1 MIALAKK
8 KKADNKP
15 RTRELKPF
23 EELTITDDF
32 MFGAVMSDPKRCK
45 RLLEEILNI
54 KIRRIEYPE
63 RQKYIDLKYDAK
75 SIRLD
80 IYVEDEKNTVY
91 DIEMQTTSSGY
102 LPLRM
107 RYYHDLIDLNI
118 INKGQNYK
126 HLKQS
131 FVIFLCT
138 FDPFGKDRYKY
149 LFKHI
154 CEDDYDVVLEDKAI
168 PIILNSTGHVGDISD
183 DLKDF
188 LHYMAGQEPKGDFVQ
203 DVAKSVDEI
212 RKNETWRRDYMTL
225 AMRIQEENEIVDL
238 SRIILTISKLRG
250 EMSND
255 RLVDIFNLKEDQ
267 LTEILSL
274 LDQYPD
280 KDEWELAEMILYK

>member
-1 MIALAKK
+1 M
-8 KKADNKP
+8 NKVKSHNF
-15 RTRELKPF
+15 KPF
-23 EELTITDDF
+23 EKLSIIDDY

-63 RQKYIDLKYDAK
+63 RQKTIDVKYDSK
-75 SIRLD
+75 SVRLD
-80 IYVEDEKNTVY
+80 IYVEDDKNTVY
-91 DIEMQTTSSGY
+91 DIEMQTTSDGN

-107 RYYHDLIDLNI
+107 RYYQDMIDLNI
-118 INKGQNYK
+118 IDKGENYK

-154 CEDDYDVVLEDKAI
+154 CVDDHDVVLEDKAT
-168 PIILNSTGHVGDISD
+168 PILLNCKGHVGDISD

-188 LHYMAGQEPKGDFVQ
+188 LNYMAGQEPKGDFVQ
-203 DVAKSVDEI
+203 DIAKGVEEI
-212 RKNETWRRDYMTL
+212 RKNEVWRRDYMTL
-225 AMRIQEENEIVDL
+225 AMKIQEREEIAVLSDKIASVREGRNEGSNEFL
-238 SRIILTISKLRG
+238 MKILHL
-250 EMSND
+250 EQEQFD
-255 RLVDIFNLKEDQ
+255 
-267 LTEILSL
+267 EILSL
-274 LDQYPD
+274 LDKYPD

>member
-1 MIALAKK
+1 MAMKN
-8 KKADNKP
+8 KANNKP

-91 DIEMQTTSSGY
+91 DIEMQTTSKGY

-107 RYYHDLIDLNI
+107 RYYQDMIDLNI

-154 CEDDYDVVLEDKAI
+154 CVDDYDVVLEDKAI
-168 PIILNSTGHVGDISD
+168 PIILNCTGHVGEISD

-188 LHYMAGQEPKGDFVQ
+188 LNYMAGQEPKGDFVQ
-203 DVAKSVDEI
+203 DVAKGVDEI
-212 RKNETWRRDYMTL
+212 RKDEVWRRDYMTL
-225 AMRIQEENEIVDL
+225 AMKIQEEKE
-238 SRIILTISKLRG
+238 
-250 EMSND
+250 
-255 RLVDIFNLKEDQ
+255 VDILADRIAAIKVGRNNVDNEMLMNMFHLDEDQ
-267 LTEILSL
+267 LNEILSL
-274 LDQYPD
+274 LDQYPN
-280 KDEWELAEMILYK
+280 KDEWEIAEMILYK